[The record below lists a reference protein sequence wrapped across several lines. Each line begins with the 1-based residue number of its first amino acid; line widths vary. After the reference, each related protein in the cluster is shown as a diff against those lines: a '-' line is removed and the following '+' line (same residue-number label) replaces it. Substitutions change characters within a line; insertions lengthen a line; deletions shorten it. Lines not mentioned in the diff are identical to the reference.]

1 MKEKFSLKDALF
13 NPEKVHQLATE
24 IKAVYAELD
33 QEGFE
38 KEIIAAFP
46 KLELKER
53 IDHIR
58 NMLYKYLPTV
68 FEEAIDIIVKALPD
82 ELNTNK
88 YDNDFGDFIY
98 APYAAYIATLGCTDE
113 HLDLSLSTL
122 RELTK
127 RFSVEFAI
135 RDFINHYPE
144 ETLVMLDAC
153 SRSDNYHERR
163 LASEGLR
170 PKLPWAKKL
179 TIDYTTAVQ
188 LLDNLFDDKTR
199 YVTRSVANHMND
211 VSKIDANLVLEVLKR
226 WKASKKQESREMAY
240 IISHALRTLVKQG
253 NEEALQLLGYP
264 RDPKI
269 KVRDFKL
276 YQEVVKVGEALLF
289 DFSIEAK
296 SECQL
301 LLDYIVYFQTKSGK
315 LSPKVHK
322 IKKISMKEGESVK
335 ISKKHPFRANMST
348 RKFYVGEHKVELQI
362 NGKCYASCTFT
373 LYGIF

>member
-1 MKEKFSLKDALF
+1 
-13 NPEKVHQLATE
+13 
-24 IKAVYAELD
+24 
-33 QEGFE
+33 
-38 KEIIAAFP
+38 
-46 KLELKER
+46 
-53 IDHIR
+53 
-58 NMLYKYLPTV
+58 
-68 FEEAIDIIVKALPD
+68 
-82 ELNTNK
+82 
-88 YDNDFGDFIY
+88 
-98 APYAAYIATLGCTDE
+98 
-113 HLDLSLSTL
+113 
-122 RELTK
+122 
-127 RFSVEFAI
+127 
-135 RDFINHYPE
+135 
-144 ETLVMLDAC
+144 
-153 SRSDNYHERR
+153 
-163 LASEGLR
+163 
-170 PKLPWAKKL
+170 
-179 TIDYTTAVQ
+179 
-188 LLDNLFDDKTR
+188 
-199 YVTRSVANHMND
+199 
-211 VSKIDANLVLEVLKR
+211 
-226 WKASKKQESREMAY
+226 MAY

-348 RKFYVGEHKVELQI
+348 RKLYVGEHKVELQI